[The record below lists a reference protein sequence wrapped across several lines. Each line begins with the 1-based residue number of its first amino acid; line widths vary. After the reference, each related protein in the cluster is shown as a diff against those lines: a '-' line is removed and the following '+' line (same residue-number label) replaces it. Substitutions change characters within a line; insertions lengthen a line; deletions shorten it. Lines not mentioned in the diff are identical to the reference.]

1 MSIALVVTRGYGN
14 GTLTGS
20 IKDVTLRGYSIGA
33 AVAVTEESFTG
44 GFFFDYERELAKR
57 EREKKRREEEKAKAL
72 KIQNELDKQIALEF
86 RKQEEEAARLQEL
99 KRATFLAEQHKQF
112 IADNLNEKVL
122 ASVDR
127 AITKGNYSAL
137 EALDRQLYEAFE
149 EEAFMIEAFAIIMN
163 Q

>member
-1 MSIALVVTRGYGN
+1 MAISASRVTRFG
-14 GTLTGS
+14 
-20 IKDVTLRGYSIGA
+20 IGGGIWRPA
-33 AVAVTEESFTG
+33 GDFSTKEPGEIVVVEEEKFTG

-72 KIQNELDKQIALEF
+72 KIQNELEKKIALEF
-86 RKQEEEAARLQEL
+86 RLHEEEAARLNEL
-99 KRATFLAEQHKQF
+99 KRVTFLAEQHKQF
-112 IADNLNEKVL
+112 IADNLNEKIL

-149 EEAFMIEAFAIIMN
+149 EETFMLEAFAIIMN